1 MQVSVGLAE
10 NIPIIYIEDVVI
22 LLYVPIQ
29 TLILQRL
36 FVPKSAQIKTSTHF
50 AHARAQ
56 LELC

>member
-1 MQVSVGLAE
+1 M
-10 NIPIIYIEDVVI
+10 EDVVI
-22 LLYVPIQ
+22 LLYVQIQ

-50 AHARAQ
+50 AHARARAQ